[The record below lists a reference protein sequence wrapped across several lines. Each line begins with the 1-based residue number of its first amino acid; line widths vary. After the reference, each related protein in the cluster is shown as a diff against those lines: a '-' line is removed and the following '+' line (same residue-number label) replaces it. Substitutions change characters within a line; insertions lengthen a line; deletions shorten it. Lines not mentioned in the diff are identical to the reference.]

1 MKLANSLFLLSLTLI
16 GTSAQATSFTDPIDG
31 QLDMGDYLAENAY
44 GFLPVPILITE
55 PAVGYGGGMM
65 GVFLHESDA
74 QKRSVKN

>member
-55 PAVGYGGGMM
+55 PAVGVWRWNDGSI
-65 GVFLHESDA
+65 LA
-74 QKRSVKN
+74 

>member
-16 GTSAQATSFTDPIDG
+16 ANSAHATSFTDPVDS

-55 PAVGYGGGMM
+55 PAVGFGGGMM
-65 GVFLHESDA
+65 GVFLHESEA
-74 QKRSVKN
+74 RRISVKN